1 MIITKVLGY
10 SFHHYQTKEGCNPL
24 FFFLYS
30 GDISLHV
37 TNIPKITVEENW
49 DAPVEES
56 SFHIICKAVKKNPQG
71 VITPVKAKLC
81 LRPLRD
87 QLLVGALSN
96 KCVGRSEFQTLAV
109 GWVCWGLLVAVGM
122 ACRGSVYMA
131 PRNWSAMRPASRS
144 PLRRAPW
151 TVAG

>member
-24 FFFLYS
+24 YS

-37 TNIPKITVEENW
+37 TNIPKITVEENR
-49 DAPVEES
+49 DAPVKES

-96 KCVGRSEFQTLAV
+96 KCVGPSEFQTLAV
-109 GWVCWGLLVAVGM
+109 G
-122 ACRGSVYMA
+122 
-131 PRNWSAMRPASRS
+131 
-144 PLRRAPW
+144 
-151 TVAG
+151 

>member
-1 MIITKVLGY
+1 MITTKVLGY
-10 SFHHYQTKEGCNPL
+10 SFHHYQTKEGCDPL
-24 FFFLYS
+24 FFFFILWWHQSPCHKHSKDYS
-30 GDISLHV
+30 RRELRRSSPGIFISHQ
-37 TNIPKITVEENW
+37 
-49 DAPVEES
+49 
-56 SFHIICKAVKKNPQG
+56 KNPQG

-87 QLLVGALSN
+87 QLLVGALAN